1 MLGREVRKRAG
12 KFRRGGPSV
21 RDRTTAATAATQNMD
36 TLKKVGFIALVAI
49 LAVYVYNNF
58 IAAKFGTPT
67 A

>member
-1 MLGREVRKRAG
+1 
-12 KFRRGGPSV
+12 
-21 RDRTTAATAATQNMD
+21 MD